1 MSAKPVRA
9 ALLGAGYIATWHADA
24 IRATP
29 GVELVGVCDLSAAAA
44 GDLAGTYGI
53 RAFTSLDE
61 MIAADV
67 CDAVH
72 IVTPPQSH
80 APLAIQCLE
89 AGLHVMVEKPFA
101 LSREDAEAVG
111 AAAKKAGRQ
120 AAVCHNFLGVPG
132 YERLKQAARD
142 GTLGR
147 IGAAEFN
154 WRFPL
159 MPLRSGP
166 YGLWMLR
173 EPENL
178 LLELGPHLYAFAAD
192 LFGTPQDFEL
202 AVSKPVT
209 LAGGAVRPQC
219 FRINAR
225 AGDVDLAFN
234 LSLVETFD
242 DRSVV
247 LHGSSGMARLDYAS
261 DTLMLSRES
270 ASDIVIG
277 PFKRQMGLAWQS
289 IREGCVNGWRQLR
302 SLNRKSPYA
311 LSFQGAFR
319 AFYEAIAKG
328 QPVDPRFSAASAATV
343 IGSICDS
350 AALIPEEYRVRPAPA
365 EPAAPLEPSA
375 LVIGGTGFIGR
386 DLTRALVASGRTVRV
401 LSRGSYGPFEDIAD
415 KVETVGVSLRDK
427 EGLAQAM
434 RGIEVVYN
442 LAKSLDSTWEACLEN
457 DVGVA
462 VRVAEAAMDA
472 GVSRLVYTG
481 TIASYDMSDP
491 NRPITEETGF
501 GGNMEDR
508 NLYARSKAECEA
520 RLMAM
525 HREQG
530 LPLVIARPGIVIGAG
545 GPLQHWGIGRWHG
558 AGAVRIWGNGRNTLP
573 FVLIEDVSDAL
584 IRMIDHPDAVGQSFN
599 LVGEPMMSARDY
611 FDAIHESM
619 GARIDIR
626 PGAFWVFWLSGTIKY
641 LLKRHVVG
649 LKGLSNQS
657 YRDWK
662 SRAHLSPFCNDHP
675 KAVLGWQPETDYGN
689 FVRKGIVNANLF
701 GF

>member
-1 MSAKPVRA
+1 MSPTPIRA
-9 ALLGAGYIATWHADA
+9 ALIGAGYIATWHADA

-29 GVELVGVCDLSAAAA
+29 GVDLVAVCDLSPAAAS
-44 GDLAGTYGI
+44 DLAGTYGI
-53 RAFTSLDE
+53 QAFTALDE
-61 MIAADV
+61 MIAAGI

-80 APLAIQCLE
+80 AALAIQCLE

-101 LSREDAEAVG
+101 LSREDGEAVD
-111 AAAKKAGRQ
+111 AAAAKAGRQ

-132 YERLKQAARD
+132 YQRLKDAARA

-178 LLELGPHLYAFAAD
+178 LLELAPHLYAFAAD
-192 LFGTPQDFEL
+192 LFGPAEGFEL
-202 AVSKPVT
+202 AVTKPVT
-209 LAGGAVRPQC
+209 LEGGAERPQC
-219 FRINAR
+219 FQIRAR
-225 AGDVDLAFN
+225 SGDVDLAFN

-289 IREGCVNGWRQLR
+289 FREGCVNGWRQLR

-311 LSFQGAFR
+311 LSFQGTFS
-319 AFYEAIAKG
+319 AFYGAIAKG
-328 QPVDPRFSAASAATV
+328 EPVDARFSAASAAAV
-343 IGSICDS
+343 IGAIEET
-350 AALIPEEYRVRPAPA
+350 AALIPDRYRVRPAPA
-365 EPAAPLEPSA
+365 TPAAPLEPTA

-415 KVETVGVSLRDK
+415 KVETVSVSLRDK
-427 EGLAQAM
+427 QGLTEAM

-442 LAKSLDSTWEACLEN
+442 LAKSMDTTWEGCLEN

-481 TIASYDMSDP
+481 TIASYDMSQP
-491 NRPITEETGF
+491 GRPITEQTGF
-501 GGNMEDR
+501 GDNMADR

-525 HREQG
+525 HRDKG

-558 AGAVRIWGNGRNTLP
+558 AGAVRIWGNGRNILP

-611 FDAIHESM
+611 FDAIHETM
-619 GARIDIR
+619 GARIDVR
-626 PGAFWVFWLSGTIKY
+626 PGAFWVFWLSGTVKY

-662 SRAHLSPFCNDHP
+662 SRAHLSPFHNDHP
-675 KAVLGWQPETDYGN
+675 KVVLGWAPETDRATFN
-689 FVRKGIVNANLF
+689 QKGIVEANLF